1 MRKRT
6 RSRELALHLL
16 YQLDLGGQPFDK
28 VWEDFWESRS
38 DLALTDGEKEALDR
52 DKKDPEVRA
61 YARRLVEG
69 VLASYESVDKS
80 IERCADNWELGRM
93 AYLDRNLLR
102 LAAYEMLHV
111 TEVPLKVSINEAVEL
126 AKRYGEDDSS
136 KFVNGVLDRLAKTEC
151 KSEGR

>member
-1 MRKRT
+1 MRKRS
-6 RSRELALHLL
+6 RSRELALQLL
-16 YQLDLGGQPFDK
+16 YQLDLGEQPFDK
-28 VWEDFWESRS
+28 VWEDFWEPRADMAS
-38 DLALTDGEKEALDR
+38 TDGEKDALDL

-61 YARRLVEG
+61 YARKLVEG
-69 VLASYESVDKS
+69 VLATYQSVDQA
-80 IERCADNWELGRM
+80 IERCADNWELRRM

-111 TEVPLKVSINEAVEL
+111 PDVPVKVSINEAVEL

-151 KSEGR
+151 KK